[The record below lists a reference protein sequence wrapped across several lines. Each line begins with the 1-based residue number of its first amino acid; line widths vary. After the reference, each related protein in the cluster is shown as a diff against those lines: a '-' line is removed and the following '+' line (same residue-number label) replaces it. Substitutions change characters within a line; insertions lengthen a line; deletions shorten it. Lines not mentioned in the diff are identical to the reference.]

1 MSENR
6 PSHHLYLVTEKPTKE
21 GKQRAFFHEI
31 APLWTSEKGN
41 LSGEIP
47 EGMTLS
53 GRIVVMAA
61 SKKPEAEQQNEAALS
76 DK

>member
-6 PSHHLYLVTEKPTKE
+6 PTHHLYLVTEKTNKE
-21 GKQRAFFHEI
+21 GKTRAFFHEI

-61 SKKPEAEQQNEAALS
+61 SRKAEAEENNDAALS